1 MPISRAQQKAVAKY
15 VSTNYDDIK
24 VRVPKGHRVMIKAH
38 AQSRHETVNSFI
50 TRAIEETIQRDDGN
64 GGE

>member
-15 VSTNYDDIK
+15 VAANYDEIK
-24 VRVPKGHRVMIKAH
+24 IRVPKGHRDTIKAH
-38 AQSRHETVNSFI
+38 AQSRHESVNSFI

>member
-15 VSTNYDDIK
+15 VAANYDEIK
-24 VRVPKGHRVMIKAH
+24 VRVPKGHRDIVKAH
-38 AQSRHETVNSFI
+38 AQSRHESVNSFI
-50 TRAIEETIQRDDGN
+50 TRAIEETIQRDDGS